1 MTITIYLG
9 DVGLYLSDL
18 TRSYDENA
26 QLLTANNFSNLSA
39 GTYYTSIADIGNIFN
54 LGLTLQQADKI
65 VYAPP
70 PDGKWTHNDMK
81 KWSEDYLEVFSFRCE
96 VKNYTPP
103 DLTKDHQSILAL
115 VDNRKTDSSQLWACG
130 CSITRGS
137 GVTENERYGQLLATS
152 LGLPVSF
159 LSCSASSI
167 CWQADQILRS
177 DIRKGDT
184 VVWGMTSDHRF
195 PFYTDNC
202 VKHVKA
208 GNLYGCSIDDL
219 DNSNR
224 HYQNLTSVY
233 QVINFCQKIEA
244 KLILVSVM
252 NRNIVP
258 YLNNTNLIMLHNLW
272 GRESSE
278 LFLDLGSDG
287 QHPGPET
294 HKLYAKEIYKL
305 IKNTKKEKE
314 LSA

>member
-39 GTYYTSIADIGNIFN
+39 GTYYTSVSDIGNLLN

-70 PDGKWTHNDMK
+70 PDGKWTSNDMK
-81 KWSEDYLEVFSFRCE
+81 KWSEDYLEIFSFRCE

-103 DLTKDHQSILAL
+103 DVTKEGQSILAL

-130 CSITRGS
+130 CSITHGY
-137 GVTENERYGQLLATS
+137 GVTENERYGQLLATF

-159 LSCSASSI
+159 LSRGGSSI

-184 VVWGMTSDHRF
+184 VVWGMTSDHRY

-244 KLILVSVM
+244 KLILVSVL
-252 NRNIVP
+252 NRNIVHH
-258 YLNNTNLIMLHNLW
+258 LNNTNLIMLHNLW
-272 GRESSE
+272 GRESWE
-278 LFLDLGSDG
+278 LFLDLGTDG
-287 QHPGPET
+287 EHPGPET

-305 IKNTKKEKE
+305 IKNTEKEKE
-314 LSA
+314 HSI

>member
-26 QLLTANNFSNLSA
+26 QLLTVNNFSNLSA
-39 GTYYTSIADIGNIFN
+39 GTYYTSVADIGNLFN

-70 PDGKWTHNDMK
+70 PDGKWTSNNMK

-103 DLTKDHQSILAL
+103 DVTKDHQSILAL

-130 CSITRGS
+130 CSITQGT
-137 GVTENERYGQLLATS
+137 GVTENERYGQLLATF

-159 LSCSASSI
+159 LSRGGSSI

-184 VVWGMTSDHRF
+184 VVWGITSDNRY

-202 VKHVKA
+202 VKHVRA

-244 KLILVSVM
+244 KLILVSVL
-252 NRNIVP
+252 NRNIVHH
-258 YLNNTNLIMLHNLW
+258 LNNTNLIMLHNLW
-272 GRESSE
+272 GRESWE
-278 LFLDLGSDG
+278 LFLDLGTDG
-287 QHPGPET
+287 EHPGPET

-305 IKNTKKEKE
+305 IKNTEKEKE
-314 LSA
+314 HSI